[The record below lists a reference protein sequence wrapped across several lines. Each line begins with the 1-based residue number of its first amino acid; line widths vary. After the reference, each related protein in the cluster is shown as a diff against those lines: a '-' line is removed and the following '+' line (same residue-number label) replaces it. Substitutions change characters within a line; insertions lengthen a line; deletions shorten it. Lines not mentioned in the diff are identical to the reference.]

1 VPNEFDNV
9 IMVAIVITCRANE
22 KEESP
27 KKLEGKKNKEILISY
42 TLCSLFTRGLYDR
55 WFVGSS
61 I

>member
-1 VPNEFDNV
+1 MPNEFDNV

-22 KEESP
+22 KEERP
-27 KKLEGKKNKEILISY
+27 KKKLEEKNKDILISY

-55 WFVGSS
+55 RFVGSS